1 MNISPKDLINL
12 WEEIA
17 AKADSKIDGPYLF
30 KQLKGGNL
38 PIGAILRSIDRKP
51 GLLVRFPASSLD
63 ELPKPD
69 AGRGFTFERPV
80 AAGNSTLGLPILLSD
95 PSVKD
100 LFAAMGADLVSEVEK
115 SQDESTAAQ
124 KVLRRI
130 ALWRRFLQRRDG
142 LLSNEEVRGLF
153 GELHVLSIAITK
165 RGVDEA
171 LESWHGP
178 ERDLHDFRFDEGAVE
193 VKTWRAE
200 SGAKIYISNADQ
212 ITIDSV
218 KPMQIAA
225 VQISAGATKGM
236 TLAETVN
243 NLKSQMSGMQV
254 QRFEELLAAYGYL
267 ELHANDY
274 NDRMQVLEFSLFSV
288 REGFPHIETRN
299 IPGGIGNLKYSIEL
313 GAVESFKI
321 NNSHILCK

>member
-1 MNISPKDLINL
+1 MNISPKDLNNA

-17 AKADSKIDGPYLF
+17 AKVDNKIDGPYLF

-38 PIGAILRSIDRKP
+38 PIGAILRSSDRKP
-51 GLLVRFPASSLD
+51 GLLVRFPASSL
-63 ELPKPD
+63 EQLPKPE
-69 AGRGFTFERPV
+69 AGRGFSFERPV
-80 AAGNSTLGLPILLSD
+80 AAGNSTLGLPILLNDLSA
-95 PSVKD
+95 KD
-100 LFAAMGADLVSEVEK
+100 LFAAMGADLASEVEK

-130 ALWRRFLQRRDG
+130 TLWRRFLQRRDG

-165 RGVDEA
+165 RGADEA

-193 VKTWRAE
+193 VKTWRVE

-212 ITIDSV
+212 IAVDSL

-225 VQISAGATKGM
+225 VQISTGTTTGAT
-236 TLAETVN
+236 LVDTVKK
-243 NLKSQMSGMQV
+243 LKSQMTGMQV
-254 QRFEELLAAYGYL
+254 QRFEELLAAYGYID
-267 ELHANDY
+267 LHANDY
-274 NDRMQVLEFSLFSV
+274 NDRMQVLGFGLFSV
-288 REGFPHIETRN
+288 REGFPHIDSRS
-299 IPGGIGNLKYSIEL
+299 IPGGIANLKYSIEL
-313 GAVESFKI
+313 GAIESFKV
-321 NNSHILCK
+321 NNSDILCK